1 MKAHFPQSLSRSL
14 WAVVCLVAASLLLTT
29 TAEARGWTSVR
40 SENFVV
46 HTNAGE
52 GEAQTAIARLEEFR
66 AIFARLEAQEEGGF
80 DVSFPLTVIL
90 FQNSGDYQFFKPTYG
105 GDLRRDVAGYFQFS
119 PDVNYITLSLNVG
132 GGRDPL
138 SVLFHEYVHAV
149 VRNNYAGA
157 PVWFNEGLAQYY
169 SEFAL
174 SADRRRV
181 RLGYPLAH
189 RLDALSH
196 GQLLSLKTLLS
207 ADSYSAHY
215 QEHDKH
221 ALFYAQS
228 WALVHYLLSDASGAR
243 QAQLARYLELA
254 STGASVE
261 ASFREAFKVGF
272 GAMEGALSAYVRAAR
287 YPERTETFD
296 APLPVAVKTE
306 SRALTDA
313 EAQAALGDLLLHT
326 NRTDDA
332 EEYFARALRL
342 DADTAAAR
350 TSLGLL
356 RLQQNR
362 FAEARTHL
370 ESALR
375 LAPENHLTHFYYAD
389 LLRREGLE
397 TEKTVAGYAAT
408 TRLIR
413 AELKRAIELAPNFLE
428 AYALLGRVDIERSP
442 RLEETFALVGH
453 AARLAPRRQEFKLLL
468 AELHAR
474 RAEFDR
480 ARQMLEPLARD
491 RRSAQTRAEAQTLL
505 EKVETSEEQS
515 VAQRRAQTIA
525 PADASAPAGDGTT
538 PPSHSANKETAA
550 SSSSQVSAAS
560 LSHNE
565 TAASTSP
572 STSPTTSPP
581 TAAAEDAPSLPCDMP
596 QPGPQFKPLRFDG
609 QQACGQLVSIECED
623 AAGVLLL
630 VETAQGILK
639 LRSPTLNR
647 IRFVS
652 YTADV
657 RGRVECGLRAESNPI
672 LVTYRP
678 PKDARIADGEVVAV
692 EFVPLDWVH

>member
-1 MKAHFPQSLSRSL
+1 MKAHSPKRLVRSL
-14 WAVVCLVAASLLLTT
+14 LAVVCLVAASMLCATA
-29 TAEARGWTSVR
+29 AEARGWTSVR

-52 GEAQTAIARLEEFR
+52 GEGQAAAARLEELR
-66 AIFARLEAQEEGGF
+66 AIFSRLQAQGGF

-105 GDLRRDVAGYFQFS
+105 GELRRDVAGYFQFG

-138 SVLFHEYVHAV
+138 SVLSHEYVHAV

-174 SADRRRV
+174 SSDRRRV

-189 RLDALSH
+189 RLDTLAR

-207 ADSYSAHY
+207 ADDSSEHY
-215 QEHDKH
+215 QQHDKH

-228 WALVHYLLSDASGAR
+228 WALVHYLLSDASGTR
-243 QAQLARYLELA
+243 QTQLARYLELT

-261 ASFREAFKVGF
+261 VSFREAFKVDF

-296 APLPVAVKTE
+296 VPVPAAAKSE
-306 SRALTDA
+306 SRALNSA

-326 NRTDDA
+326 SRPEDA
-332 EEYFARALRL
+332 EEYLARALKL
-342 DADTAAAR
+342 DADTAAAHS
-350 TSLGLL
+350 SLGLL

-370 ESALR
+370 ERAVG
-375 LAPENHLTHFYYAD
+375 LAPENHLAHFYYAD

-442 RLEETFALVGH
+442 RVDETFALVGH
-453 AARLAPRRQEFKLLL
+453 AAALAPRRQEFKLLL

-474 RAEFDR
+474 RAEFER

-491 RRSAQTRAEAQTLL
+491 RRSAQTRVEAKTLL
-505 EKVETSEEQS
+505 EKVATSEEQAI
-515 VAQRRAQTIA
+515 AQRRAQTIPHSDTTA
-525 PADASAPAGDGTT
+525 PVGESAASSVNKETNASHAD
-538 PPSHSANKETAA
+538 KETAA
-550 SSSSQVSAAS
+550 SS
-560 LSHNE
+560 
-565 TAASTSP
+565 P
-572 STSPTTSPP
+572 S
-581 TAAAEDAPSLPCDMP
+581 AAAEDTLTQPCDMP

-609 QQACGQLVSIECED
+609 RQACGQLVSIECED
-623 AAGVLLL
+623 AAGVLLV
-630 VETAQGILK
+630 VETAQGVLK
-639 LRSPTLNR
+639 LRSPALNR

-657 RGRVECGLRAESNPI
+657 RGRVECGLRTQLNPV

-678 PKDARIADGEVVAV
+678 PKDARTADGEVLAV
-692 EFVPLDWVH
+692 EFVPPDWVH